1 MDMGRF
7 ETNFCCGLDDESPL
21 LSVVTS
27 DDEFCTRPFLSCI
40 NPRLLRLRSLLE
52 KNFPEKSSSKLDDDV
67 YSEPRKLR
75 SVILPEREWVVL
87 PREFRPCVLGGL
99 VGRKNQLGEA
109 VAVAGAECWPD

>member
-7 ETNFCCGLDDESPL
+7 ESNFCCGLDDELPL

-27 DDEFCTRPFLSCI
+27 DDEFCARPFLSCI

-52 KNFPEKSSSKLDDDV
+52 TFSEKSSSKLDDDG
-67 YSEPRKLR
+67 YGEPRKLR

-87 PREFRPCVLGGL
+87 PREFLPCVLGGL
-99 VGRKNQLGEA
+99 VGRKNQLDE
-109 VAVAGAECWPD
+109 AVAGAECWPD